1 MYCHMFVSE
10 ILRFGTRNP
19 LMRLLVIEDEQRI
32 VDVLKDGLESA
43 GFIMDAVNTA
53 AGARNALRDVPYD
66 AAILDL
72 GLPDGDGL
80 EVLKSA
86 RSRGIQIPVLVL
98 TARDAVEDRV
108 NGLDAGAD
116 DYLIK
121 PFAIQELVSRVKALL
136 RRPGGALGAVLEAG
150 NIAFDTIG
158 REVTVSGKPVK
169 FSRRELSIL
178 EILLRRFGRVVPKDV
193 LEEKLYAFDQ
203 EPESNAVS
211 VHVHHLRRKLK
222 TQAATIEVHTVRG
235 IGYLLNDQ

>member
-1 MYCHMFVSE
+1 
-10 ILRFGTRNP
+10 
-19 LMRLLVIEDEQRI
+19 MRLLVVEDELRI
-32 VDVLKDGLESA
+32 VDILKDVLESA
-43 GFIMDAVNTA
+43 GFTVDAVNTA
-53 AGARNALRDVPYD
+53 TGARNALSDILYD

-86 RSRGIQIPVLVL
+86 RAQGLQIPILVL
-98 TARDAVEDRV
+98 TARDAINDRV
-108 NGLDAGAD
+108 SGLDAGAD
-116 DYLIK
+116 DYLVK
-121 PFAIQELVSRVKALL
+121 PFAIQELVSRIKALL

-150 NIAFDTIG
+150 NLAFDTIG
-158 REVTVSGKPVK
+158 REVTISGNPVQL
-169 FSRRELSIL
+169 SRRELSIL

-222 TQAATIEVHTVRG
+222 TQAASVEVHTVRG
-235 IGYLLNDQ
+235 IGYLLNEQ

>member
-1 MYCHMFVSE
+1 
-10 ILRFGTRNP
+10 
-19 LMRLLVIEDEQRI
+19 MRLLVVEDELRI
-32 VDVLKDGLESA
+32 VDILKDVLESA
-43 GFIMDAVNTA
+43 GFTVDAVNTA
-53 AGARNALRDVPYD
+53 TGARNALSDIPYD

-86 RSRGIQIPVLVL
+86 RAQGLQIPILVL
-98 TARDAVEDRV
+98 TARDAINDRV
-108 NGLDAGAD
+108 SGLDAGAD
-116 DYLIK
+116 DYLVK
-121 PFAIQELVSRVKALL
+121 PFAIQELVSRIRALL

-150 NIAFDTIG
+150 NLAFDTIG
-158 REVTVSGKPVK
+158 REVTISGNPVQL
-169 FSRRELSIL
+169 SRRELSIL

-222 TQAATIEVHTVRG
+222 TQAASVEVHTVRG
-235 IGYLLNDQ
+235 IGYLLNEQ

>member
-1 MYCHMFVSE
+1 
-10 ILRFGTRNP
+10 
-19 LMRLLVIEDEQRI
+19 MRLLVVEDELRI
-32 VDVLKDGLESA
+32 VDILKDVLESA
-43 GFIMDAVNTA
+43 GFTVDAVNTA
-53 AGARNALRDVPYD
+53 TGARNALSDIPYD

-86 RSRGIQIPVLVL
+86 RAQGLQIPILVL
-98 TARDAVEDRV
+98 TARDAINDRV
-108 NGLDAGAD
+108 SGLDAGAD
-116 DYLIK
+116 DYLVK
-121 PFAIQELVSRVKALL
+121 PFAIQELVSRIKALL

-150 NIAFDTIG
+150 NLAFDTIG
-158 REVTVSGKPVK
+158 REVAISGNPVQL
-169 FSRRELSIL
+169 SRRELSIL

-222 TQAATIEVHTVRG
+222 TQAASVEVHTVRG
-235 IGYLLNDQ
+235 IGYLLNEQ

>member
-1 MYCHMFVSE
+1 
-10 ILRFGTRNP
+10 
-19 LMRLLVIEDEQRI
+19 MRLLVVEDELRI
-32 VDVLKDGLESA
+32 VDILKDVLESA
-43 GFIMDAVNTA
+43 GFTVDAVNTA
-53 AGARNALRDVPYD
+53 TGARNALSDIPYD

-86 RSRGIQIPVLVL
+86 RAQGLQIPILVL
-98 TARDAVEDRV
+98 TARDAINDRV
-108 NGLDAGAD
+108 SGLDAGAD
-116 DYLIK
+116 DYLVK
-121 PFAIQELVSRVKALL
+121 PFAIQELVSRIKALL

-150 NIAFDTIG
+150 NLAFDTIG
-158 REVTVSGKPVK
+158 REVTISGNPVQL
-169 FSRRELSIL
+169 SRRELSIL

-222 TQAATIEVHTVRG
+222 TQAASVEVHTVRG
-235 IGYLLNDQ
+235 IGYLLNEQ

>member
-1 MYCHMFVSE
+1 
-10 ILRFGTRNP
+10 
-19 LMRLLVIEDEQRI
+19 MRLLVVEDEPRI
-32 VDVLKDGLESA
+32 VDILKDVLESA
-43 GFIMDAVNTA
+43 GFTVDAVNTA
-53 AGARNALRDVPYD
+53 TGARNALSDIPYD

-86 RSRGIQIPVLVL
+86 RAQGLQIPILVL
-98 TARDAVEDRV
+98 TARDAINDRV
-108 NGLDAGAD
+108 SGLDAGAD
-116 DYLIK
+116 DYLVK
-121 PFAIQELVSRVKALL
+121 PFAIQELVSRIKALL

-150 NIAFDTIG
+150 NLAFDTIG
-158 REVTVSGKPVK
+158 REVTISGNPVQL
-169 FSRRELSIL
+169 SRRELSIL

-222 TQAATIEVHTVRG
+222 TQAASVEVHTVRG
-235 IGYLLNDQ
+235 IGYLLNEQ

>member
-1 MYCHMFVSE
+1 
-10 ILRFGTRNP
+10 
-19 LMRLLVIEDEQRI
+19 MRLLVVEDELRI
-32 VDVLKDGLESA
+32 VDILRDVLESA
-43 GFIMDAVNTA
+43 GFAVDAVNTA
-53 AGARNALRDVPYD
+53 TGARNALSDIPYD

-86 RSRGIQIPVLVL
+86 RAQGLQIPILVL
-98 TARDAVEDRV
+98 TARDAINDRV
-108 NGLDAGAD
+108 SGLDAGAD
-116 DYLIK
+116 DYLVK
-121 PFAIQELVSRVKALL
+121 PFAIQELVSRIKALL

-150 NIAFDTIG
+150 NLAFDTIG
-158 REVTVSGKPVK
+158 REVTISGNPVQL
-169 FSRRELSIL
+169 SRRELSIL

-222 TQAATIEVHTVRG
+222 TQAASVEVHTVRG
-235 IGYLLNDQ
+235 IGYLLNEQ

>member
-1 MYCHMFVSE
+1 
-10 ILRFGTRNP
+10 
-19 LMRLLVIEDEQRI
+19 MRLLVVEDELRI
-32 VDVLKDGLESA
+32 VEILKDVLESA
-43 GFIMDAVNTA
+43 GFTVDAVNTA
-53 AGARNALRDVPYD
+53 TGARNALSDIPYD

-86 RSRGIQIPVLVL
+86 RAQGLQIPILVL
-98 TARDAVEDRV
+98 TARDAINDRV
-108 NGLDAGAD
+108 SGLDAGAD
-116 DYLIK
+116 DYLVK
-121 PFAIQELVSRVKALL
+121 PFAIQELVSRIKALL

-150 NIAFDTIG
+150 NLAFDTIG
-158 REVTVSGKPVK
+158 REVTISGNPVQL
-169 FSRRELSIL
+169 SRRELSIL

-222 TQAATIEVHTVRG
+222 TQAASVEVHTVRG
-235 IGYLLNDQ
+235 IGYLLNEQ

>member
-1 MYCHMFVSE
+1 
-10 ILRFGTRNP
+10 
-19 LMRLLVIEDEQRI
+19 MRLLVIEDELRI
-32 VDVLKDGLESA
+32 VDILKDVLESA
-43 GFIMDAVNTA
+43 GFTVDAVNTA
-53 AGARNALRDVPYD
+53 TGARNALSDIPYD

-86 RSRGIQIPVLVL
+86 RAQGLQIPILVL
-98 TARDAVEDRV
+98 TARDAINDRV
-108 NGLDAGAD
+108 SGLDAGAD
-116 DYLIK
+116 DYLVK
-121 PFAIQELVSRVKALL
+121 PFAIQELVSRIKALL

-150 NIAFDTIG
+150 NLAFDTIG
-158 REVTVSGKPVK
+158 REVTISGNPVQL
-169 FSRRELSIL
+169 SRRELSIL

-222 TQAATIEVHTVRG
+222 TQAASVEVHTVRG
-235 IGYLLNDQ
+235 IGYLLNEQ

>member
-1 MYCHMFVSE
+1 
-10 ILRFGTRNP
+10 
-19 LMRLLVIEDEQRI
+19 MRLLVVEDEQRI
-32 VDVLKDGLESA
+32 VDILKDGLESA
-43 GFIMDAVNTA
+43 GFIVDAVNTA
-53 AGARNALRDVPYD
+53 TGALNALSDIPYD
-66 AAILDL
+66 AAVLDL

-86 RSRGIQIPVLVL
+86 RAHGVQIPVLVL
-98 TARDAVEDRV
+98 TARDAIDHRV
-108 NGLDAGAD
+108 CGLDAGAD
-116 DYLIK
+116 DYLVK

-136 RRPGGALGAVLEAG
+136 RRPGGALGAVLKAG
-150 NIAFDTIG
+150 NLAFDTIG
-158 REVTVSGKPVK
+158 REVTVSGSPVQ

-222 TQAATIEVHTVRG
+222 TQAATVEVHTVCG
-235 IGYLLNDQ
+235 IGYLLNEQ

>member
-1 MYCHMFVSE
+1 
-10 ILRFGTRNP
+10 
-19 LMRLLVIEDEQRI
+19 MRLLVIEDEQRI
-32 VDVLKDGLESA
+32 VEVLKDGLESA

-53 AGARNALRDVPYD
+53 AGARNALSDVPYD

-158 REVTVSGKPVK
+158 REVSVSGKPVK

-222 TQAATIEVHTVRG
+222 TQAATVEVHTVRG

>member
-1 MYCHMFVSE
+1 
-10 ILRFGTRNP
+10 
-19 LMRLLVIEDEQRI
+19 MRLLVVEDELRI
-32 VDVLKDGLESA
+32 VDILKDVLESA
-43 GFIMDAVNTA
+43 GFTVDAVNTA
-53 AGARNALRDVPYD
+53 TGARNALSDIPYD

-86 RSRGIQIPVLVL
+86 RAQGLQIPILVL
-98 TARDAVEDRV
+98 TARDAINDRAS
-108 NGLDAGAD
+108 GLDAGAD
-116 DYLIK
+116 DYLVK
-121 PFAIQELVSRVKALL
+121 PFAIQELVSRIKALL

-150 NIAFDTIG
+150 NLAFDTIG
-158 REVTVSGKPVK
+158 REVTISGNPVQL
-169 FSRRELSIL
+169 SRRELSIL

-222 TQAATIEVHTVRG
+222 TQAASVEVHTVRG
-235 IGYLLNDQ
+235 IGYLLNEQ